1 MNHTFQQ
8 VRGSAIG
15 NQISPVLANI
25 TVSHVEH
32 QWRTQPQI
40 QSLLQQFSDHIYI
53 TRYVDNRIVLIDKSQ
68 QRHADIKHFL
78 TDTFYEPPVL
88 LEQEPDLSFLG
99 CTIDPDRQTLSYI
112 QPTNTWQFQPFASA
126 ASKQHKLSAAFS
138 RICLA
143 ARHSYPRKQAKHDVE
158 SLIRRYVSLGYPEKP
173 LRAKASQMLRHIC

>member
-1 MNHTFQQ
+1 
-8 VRGSAIG
+8 
-15 NQISPVLANI
+15 
-25 TVSHVEH
+25 VEH

-112 QPTNTWQFQPFASA
+112 TNQHLAIPTFCFSSIKATQTISSIQPD
-126 ASKQHKLSAAFS
+126 L
-138 RICLA
+138 
-143 ARHSYPRKQAKHDVE
+143 
-158 SLIRRYVSLGYPEKP
+158 LGSTTQLPT
-173 LRAKASQMLRHIC
+173 